1 MKKLV
6 FMIAAIMGIF
16 ISMTACAQKKTAK
29 SDGADKVAEHK
40 TLVAY
45 FSVTGT
51 TENVAKTIAQA
62 ANAEL
67 LKIEPKQEYTATDL
81 DWRNENSR
89 SSQEMKNPKAR
100 PEINKAKDNLDEYD
114 VVYLGFPIWWN
125 LAPRIVNSFI
135 EAYSLKGKTVIP
147 FATSGGSDIDNAANT
162 LKSEYPE
169 INWQQGKLLNGSSK
183 QDIENWTKSN

>member
-1 MKKLV
+1 MKKIV

-29 SDGADKVAEHK
+29 STGTDKVEEHK

-45 FSVTGT
+45 FSATGT

-67 LKIEPKQEYTATDL
+67 LKIEPKQEYTSADL
-81 DWRNENSR
+81 DWRNDNSR
-89 SSQEMKNPKAR
+89 SSQEMKNTKAR
-100 PEINKAKDNLDEYD
+100 PEINKTKDNLDEYD

-125 LAPRIVNSFI
+125 LAPRCINSFI
-135 EAYSLKGKTVIP
+135 EAYGLKGKTVIP
-147 FATSGGSDIDNAANT
+147 FATSGGSDIDNSAKT
-162 LKSEYPE
+162 LKTDYPE

-183 QDIENWTKSN
+183 QDIENWIKSN

>member
-1 MKKLV
+1 MKKIV

-29 SDGADKVAEHK
+29 STGVDKAAEHK

-51 TENVAKTIAQA
+51 TENEAKTIAQA

-67 LKIEPKQEYTATDL
+67 LKIEPKQEYTAADL

-100 PEINKAKDNLDEYD
+100 PEINKTKDNLDEYD

-147 FATSGGSDIDNAANT
+147 FATSGGSDIDNAAKT
-162 LKSEYPE
+162 LKSEYSD

>member
-1 MKKLV
+1 MKKIV
-6 FMIAAIMGIF
+6 FMFAAIMGIF

-29 SDGADKVAEHK
+29 STEADKVAEHK

-45 FSVTGT
+45 FSATGT

-67 LKIEPKQEYTATDL
+67 LKIEPKQEYTAADL

-114 VVYLGFPIWWN
+114 VVYLGFPIWWD

-135 EAYSLKGKTVIP
+135 EAYGLKGKTIIP
-147 FATSGGSDIDNAANT
+147 FATSGGSDIDNAAKT
-162 LKSEYPE
+162 LKTDYPE
-169 INWQQGKLLNGSSK
+169 INWKQGKLLNGNSK
-183 QDIENWTKSN
+183 QEIENWVKSH